1 MVDIVY
7 GEAGFTRSDRN
18 PSYATNTSLPTLLPA
33 RVLDIIL
40 DNSHP
45 KFKDYGEW
53 NSIGLVFYS
62 TNLTTTFPPNYIA
75 SSNSDINTAAIAY
88 PLYAN
93 IKNYPL
99 KNEIIYLL
107 NLPSNE
113 LLENPLQTIPYYLPP
128 INIWNSTHHNGIPT
142 AEQLTNQSVI
152 NDYKNTETG
161 NFRRVTD
168 DKTDVD
174 LGKTFK
180 ENPDVSPL
188 LPYEG
193 DIIYEGRWGNSIRLG
208 STVNNSF
215 IKNNWSSVGQNGDP
229 IFIIRN
235 GQGSS
240 YKEPWVSI
248 LEDIN
253 NDDSSIYLTST
264 QKLPLT
270 ISSVNKFAFSKST
283 SPTNPT
289 QYIGNQIIL
298 NSGRIILNA
307 KTDSLIL
314 SSNKQIQLT
323 CRETLGVDAKQIALS
338 ADKVYLGSSEGS
350 EEGTGADLQPLVL
363 GENLNEMLA
372 SIAVFLGTL
381 DLAFQGAI
389 DSNGAPIGSLN
400 AIACDAK
407 ALSDDILNLVNKK
420 SLLSKTVKTK

>member
-1 MVDIVY
+1 MPDIRF
-7 GEAGFTRSDRN
+7 GEAGFARSNSD
-18 PSYATNTSLPTLLPA
+18 PSYTTNASRRTVLPA

-40 DNSHP
+40 DDSHP

-53 NSIGLVFYS
+53 NSIGLIFYS
-62 TNLTTTFPPNYIA
+62 TDLTNTFPPNYIA
-75 SSNSDINTAAIAY
+75 SSNSNINAVAIAY

-142 AEQLTNQSVI
+142 AEQFTNQSVT
-152 NDYKNTETG
+152 NDYQNTETG

-168 DKTDVD
+168 NSTDVD

-180 ENPDVSPL
+180 ENPNVSPL

-215 IKNNWSSVGQNGDP
+215 VKNNWSSVGKNGDP

-235 GQGSS
+235 GQGPSNTDS
-240 YKEPWVSI
+240 WVPT
-248 LEDIN
+248 LENIN
-253 NDDSSIYLTST
+253 EDDSSIYLTST

-270 ISSVNKFAFSKST
+270 ISSVNKFAFSKSI
-283 SPTNPT
+283 SPINPS
-289 QYIGNQIIL
+289 QYVGKQIIL
-298 NSGRIILNA
+298 NSDRLIFNSKVDSIILSA
-307 KTDSLIL
+307 
-314 SSNKQIQLT
+314 NKQIQLT

-363 GENLNEMLA
+363 GENLNEML
-372 SIAVFLGTL
+372 SNIAIFLGTL
-381 DLAFQGAI
+381 YSAFQGAI

-400 AIACDAK
+400 AIASDAK
-407 ALSDDILNLVNKK
+407 TLSDDILNLVNKK